1 MDTLVWILIIVGVV
15 LVVALVAWAVYR
27 RLQSQRLRRRFGP
40 EYERAMDRTG
50 GDRKEAESALGDR
63 VSRREQLELRPLS
76 PAARDTY
83 MRRWELAQAEF
94 VDEPGAAVE
103 HAQALLD
110 EVMAERGYPV
120 RDEFEERA
128 DLISVDH
135 PDVVEHYRQAHRLHI
150 ESRQAGDGAVA
161 TEERRQALVHYRAL
175 FTGLLEVEPAGGPA
189 TDSPDD
195 DDDELKRQRRAS

>member
-1 MDTLVWILIIVGVV
+1 MDTLIWILIAVGVV
-15 LVVALVAWAVYR
+15 LVVALIALAVYR

-50 GDRKEAESALGDR
+50 GDRKQAESALGER

-76 PAARDTY
+76 PAARETY
-83 MRRWELAQAEF
+83 LRRWELAQSEF

-120 RDEFEERA
+120 REEFEERA

-135 PDVVEHYRQAHRLHI
+135 PDVVEHYREAHRLHE
-150 ESRQAGDGAVA
+150 ESRQAGDGAAA

-175 FTGLLEVEPAGGPA
+175 FTGLLEVEPADSA
-189 TDSPDD
+189 SESPDS
-195 DDDELKRQRRAS
+195 DEATGQRSAS